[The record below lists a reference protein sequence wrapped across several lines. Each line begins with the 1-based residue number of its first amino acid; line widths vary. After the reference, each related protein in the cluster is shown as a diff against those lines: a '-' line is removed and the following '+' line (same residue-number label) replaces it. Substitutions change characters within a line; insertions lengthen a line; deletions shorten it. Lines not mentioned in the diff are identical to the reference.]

1 MAVIKNEK
9 DLHNLRESGRRLAAI
24 LRRVAKEVRAGVS
37 ARELDALTEKLIR
50 QGGDKPAFLN
60 YQPHGAARPYPATLN
75 VSINDEVVH
84 GIPNEKE
91 KIIKEGDIVLLDSG
105 LEHEGMYTDMAV
117 TIPVGMVDKE
127 GLRLIEVTR
136 AALSLG
142 IKACRAGNKVSDIS
156 KAIYHAVK
164 DSGFSLVE
172 ELGGHGLGYKQ
183 HEEPFIPNIP
193 MKGRSPALKVGMV
206 IAVEPIVNEGSK
218 HIRLMDDDYTYKTVD
233 GKRSAEFEH
242 TILITEGD
250 PEIITA

>member
-1 MAVIKNEK
+1 MAVIKNAQ
-9 DLHNLRESGRRLAAI
+9 DLRNLRESGRRLAAI
-24 LRRVAKEVRAGVS
+24 LRRVAKEVRPGIS
-37 ARELDALTEKLIR
+37 ARELDALTEELIR
-50 QGGDKPAFLN
+50 SGGDTPAFLN

-105 LEHEGMYTDMAV
+105 LAHEGMYSDMAV
-117 TIPVGMVDKE
+117 TVPVGTVDPE

-136 AALSLG
+136 TALMAG
-142 IKACRAGNKVSDIS
+142 VAACRPGNRVRDIS
-156 KAIYHAVK
+156 EAVYRAV
-164 DSGFSLVE
+164 DGSGFSLVE

-183 HEEPFIPNIP
+183 HEDPFIPNVP
-193 MKGRSPALKVGMV
+193 MKGKSAMLKPGMV
-206 IAVEPIVNEGSK
+206 IAVEPN
-218 HIRLMDDDYTYKTVD
+218 DDYTYKTVD

-242 TILITEGD
+242 TILITDGD